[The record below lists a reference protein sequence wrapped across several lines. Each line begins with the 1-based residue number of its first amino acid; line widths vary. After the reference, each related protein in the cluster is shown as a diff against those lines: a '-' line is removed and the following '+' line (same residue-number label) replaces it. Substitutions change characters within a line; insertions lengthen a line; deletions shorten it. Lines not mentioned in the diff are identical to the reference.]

1 MGAAQV
7 GGKEQSLLL
16 SVSIQTD
23 WGGGGNSVQRKWWGC
38 GWKDQLSQSPVKRCP
53 QDKGVTITLDLPLFF

>member
-1 MGAAQV
+1 MGTALE

-23 WGGGGNSVQRKWWGC
+23 WGGGGNSVQRKW
-38 GWKDQLSQSPVKRCP
+38 
-53 QDKGVTITLDLPLFF
+53 